1 MKMDFQIDSIDE
13 AALLEIGRRVNSNPL
28 LVADIFLASG
38 APGSRREVTLS
49 HDCDERVV
57 VLTEIGTSTVEC
69 RGVGE
74 DWVTAASKAYQAATA

>member
-1 MKMDFQIDSIDE
+1 MKIDFEIGATETFGE
-13 AALLEIGRRVNSNPL
+13 AALRVNSNPL

-49 HDCDERVV
+49 HECDQRVV
-57 VLTEIGTSTVEC
+57 VFTDINASTVEC

-74 DWVTAASKAYQAATA
+74 DWATAASKAYQAATACL